1 MAPAYDILIVGGG
14 IAGLSAAITLG
25 ALGMKTEIVEA
36 GGESLGAAIGVHG
49 WAVDA
54 LGELGVLEACIDRA
68 TMLSID
74 APIRD
79 FAGNPL
85 MQETRRAG
93 DAARPSFGIYRPTL
107 LGILREAAVKAGAS
121 IRYGLTV
128 ESIRNEGNGTS
139 VHLSDGTLGCYHLL
153 IGADG
158 INSKV
163 RTSLFDDAPIPIYAG
178 QYAIRWMAP
187 GPPIDDPGWFLSP
200 TGKLGGY
207 FVPEGFTYV
216 VSVLDRASWTRMEAA
231 EIHEVMAR
239 HLDSYSAPYV
249 VELRRRLKRDSEL
262 ICRPFEWLLVPQPWH
277 RGCTLL
283 IGDAAHATTAHMAM
297 GGGMAIEDGVV
308 LGQCISRS
316 KSISEA
322 IGAFIA
328 RRFERCRKVVETSL
342 ALSRLEQARA
352 APSEIRAVGAPAFAA
367 LNTPY

>member
-1 MAPAYDILIVGGG
+1 MAPGYDILIVGGG
-14 IAGLSAAITLG
+14 IAGLSAAIALG
-25 ALGMKTEIVEA
+25 ARGMKTEIVET
-36 GGESLGAAIGVHG
+36 GGDPLGAAIGVHG

-68 TMLSID
+68 TILSID

-79 FAGNPL
+79 AAGKSL
-85 MQETRRAG
+85 MQEARRTG
-93 DAARPSFGIYRPTL
+93 DAVRQSFGIYRPTL
-107 LGILREAAVKAGAS
+107 LGILRDAAARVGAS
-121 IRYGLTV
+121 IRYGVTIQ
-128 ESIRNEGNGTS
+128 SIRDEGDSTS
-139 VHLSDGTLGCYHLL
+139 VRLSDGTSKRYQLL

-158 INSKV
+158 IYSQV
-163 RTSLFDDAPIPIYAG
+163 RTSQFDDAPTPLYAG

-216 VSVLDRASWTRMEAA
+216 VSVLDRANWTRMGAA
-231 EIHEVMAR
+231 ETYETLVR

-249 VELRRRLKRDSEL
+249 VELRRRLRPDSEL
-262 ICRPFEWLLVPQPWH
+262 ICRPFEWLLVPQPWF

-308 LGQCISRS
+308 LGQCVSDS
-316 KSISEA
+316 NSISEA
-322 IGAFIA
+322 IGAFTA
-328 RRFERCRKVVETSL
+328 RRFERCRNVVETSL
-342 ALSRLEQARA
+342 ALSRLEQSRADPSELRAVA
-352 APSEIRAVGAPAFAA
+352 APTFSA

>member
-1 MAPAYDILIVGGG
+1 VGSTYDILIVGGG
-14 IAGLSAAITLG
+14 IAGLSAAIALG
-25 ALGMKTEIVEA
+25 NRGMKTEIVEA
-36 GGESLGAAIGVHG
+36 AGEPLGAAIGIHG
-49 WAVDA
+49 RAIDA

-68 TMLSID
+68 TMLPID

-79 FAGNPL
+79 AAGEPIV
-85 MQETRRAG
+85 QQTRRTG
-93 DAARPSFGIYRPTL
+93 DAVRPSFGIYRPTL
-107 LGILREAAVKAGAS
+107 LGILRNAAVKVGAS
-121 IRYGLTV
+121 IRYGITIQ
-128 ESIRNEGNGTS
+128 SIRDEGDGTS
-139 VHLSDGTLGCYHLL
+139 VRLSDGTLRRCHLL

-158 INSKV
+158 IYSHV
-163 RTSLFDDAPIPIYAG
+163 RTSQFDDAPIPIYAG

-216 VSVLDRASWTRMEAA
+216 VSVLDRARWTRMGADDTYET
-231 EIHEVMAR
+231 MSR

-249 VELRRRLKRDSEL
+249 VELRRRLRPDSEL
-262 ICRPFEWLLVPQPWH
+262 LCRPFEWLLVPQPWS

-308 LGQCISRS
+308 LGQCVSDG

-322 IGAFIA
+322 IGAFTA
-328 RRFERCRKVVETSL
+328 RRFGRCRKVVETSL
-342 ALSRLEQARA
+342 ALSRLEQSRA
-352 APSEIRAVGAPAFAA
+352 APAEIRAVAAPAFAA
-367 LNTPY
+367 LDTPY